1 MAPARLAGANRLTG
15 VSNMDTNELRV
26 IFDGPPVNAPY
37 NITEI
42 PDIESDL
49 PLNEPFDLE
58 SFRNNPNPKI
68 FDPAKIIKAS
78 EPFDVAEFI
87 RSIHEGGEV

>member
-1 MAPARLAGANRLTG
+1 
-15 VSNMDTNELRV
+15 MDTNELRV
-26 IFDGPPVNAPY
+26 IFDSPPVNAPY

-58 SFRNNPNPKI
+58 AFRNNPNPKI

-78 EPFDVAEFI
+78 EPIDVAEFI
-87 RSIHEGGEV
+87 RGIHEGRDA